1 MEAFNVV
8 AVTVIIGVVRG
19 FILTLE
25 QFTKVNVNSIL
36 GFGLS
41 LLVGIVLGSLGYFG
55 LNIETGII
63 SALVATGTY
72 QLAKKV
78 GSN

>member
-1 MEAFNVV
+1 MDFNVV

-19 FILTLE
+19 VVLTLE

-41 LLVGIVLGSLGYFG
+41 LLVGVVLGFLGYFG

-63 SALVATGTY
+63 SSLVATGLY
-72 QLAKKV
+72 QTAKKI
-78 GSN
+78 GGN